1 MGPHLWLLLQLVCKA
16 MTIKWKL
23 HAAYRPQS
31 SGVVEKINRT
41 IKVTLAKWVH
51 ETGAPWM
58 DMLPLGLMKIR
69 MTITPTPNLGYSPYE
84 IMFKRP
90 PPLIREV
97 KGNLLQKGGMEVSRQ
112 WNNWER

>member
-31 SGVVEKINRT
+31 SGVVEKINQT
-41 IKVTLAKWVH
+41 IKVTLAKWVQ

-69 MTITPTPNLGYSPYE
+69 MTITLTPNLGYSPYE